1 MSFSIAPDRVSE
13 YGTVIKVVGIGGA
26 GGNAINRMI
35 EQGLS
40 GVEFIACNT
49 DRQVLD
55 VNLAPTKIVL
65 GRSVT
70 RGLGAGGDPEVGAAA
85 AEEDKDTIRQALA
98 GADMVFV
105 TAGMGGG
112 TGTGAAPIIAR
123 IAKENGALTVGV
135 VTKPF
140 EFEGLKK
147 MEMAL
152 TGIDKLRKNVD
163 TLITIPNQ
171 KIISVLGPSAMLK
184 QAFLKA
190 DEVLQNGVR
199 SITEIITTPGII
211 NIDFA
216 DVRATMEGKGDAL
229 MGSGA
234 GKGENK
240 VLEAVEQVLSNPFLD
255 GVKLD
260 GATRVLINVTAPQT
274 LSMDDYDEIN
284 QLITARVHKHA
295 VVITGLV
302 CDDSLSDEIRLTVI
316 ATGFEVP
323 RELEFGGR
331 DERGAETPKQRTLRD
346 HASAHQTLTK
356 PMFLEKYGHEGII
369 TPNTDP
375 NYGTSLPDGDR
386 FLMPAYLRNSQ
397 RQVAG
402 KN

>member
-1 MSFSIAPDRVSE
+1 MSFTIAPDRASE
-13 YGTVIKVVGIGGA
+13 YGTVIKVVGVGGA

-65 GRSVT
+65 GRTIT

-85 AEEDKDTIRQALA
+85 AEEDKESIRQALS

-140 EFEGLKK
+140 DFEGTKK
-147 MEMAL
+147 MEMAIL
-152 TGIDKLRKNVD
+152 GIEKLRKNVD

-171 KIISVLGPSAMLK
+171 KIISVLGPNAMLQ

-190 DEVLQNGVR
+190 DEVLRNGVK
-199 SITEIITTPGII
+199 SITEIITVPGII

-229 MGSGA
+229 MGSGY

-240 VLEAVEQVLSNPFLD
+240 VSEAVEQVLSNPFLD

-260 GATRVLINVTAPQT
+260 GATRVLINVTASRT
-274 LSMDDYDEIN
+274 LSMEDYNEIN
-284 QLITARVHKHA
+284 QLITTRVHKSA
-295 VVITGLV
+295 TVISGLV
-302 CDDSLSDEIRLTVI
+302 CDESLSDEIRLTVI
-316 ATGFEVP
+316 ATGFEFP
-323 RELEFGGR
+323 RELEFGSIG
-331 DERGAETPKQRTLRD
+331 
-346 HASAHQTLTK
+346 
-356 PMFLEKYGHEGII
+356 EKDHEGKVQRSLRSPHQGQTNPARSGYLDTYGIKGLI
-369 TPNTDP
+369 KTGTDI
-375 NYGTSLPDGDR
+375 N
-386 FLMPAYLRNSQ
+386 F
-397 RQVAG
+397 G
-402 KN
+402 KTISPTDVYVPSINRINQAQGVGNN